1 MSTIRQASEKRWEDR
16 MGRACKYFL
25 PTSSCPLPRIKM
37 SNVKMCGVGGF
48 HTPCLFD
55 SVQSWGSPPPS
66 ILWFLMPSSLQLL
79 IVACTFPISL
89 NLFLQSNYQPELYYY
104 SNGKLIFEPVIKKKI
119 VLTGV
124 QTASLNPWWI
134 GYLSHR
140 YDHVILVSE

>member
-1 MSTIRQASEKRWEDR
+1 
-16 MGRACKYFL
+16 MGL
-25 PTSSCPLPRIKM
+25 PPP
-37 SNVKMCGVGGF
+37 
-48 HTPCLFD
+48 P
-55 SVQSWGSPPPS
+55 PPPS

-79 IVACTFPISL
+79 IVACTFTISL

-124 QTASLNPWWI
+124 QTASLNRWWI